1 MQKANCDTE
10 YGYLYETKLI
20 HQVPAEVRTGI
31 FITCHAPEGVNYTV
45 FVLVLASEFWDLL
58 GISDSREWNLWLQEE
73 AEPFFGGGDFV
84 NLCQDNLSF
93 LTSSNLGKEISS
105 GVESKF
111 IIIANYRQSG
121 LPVCSGHTCPIDSH
135 FLTKQAA
142 HSPLFIL

>member
-1 MQKANCDTE
+1 VQKANCDTE

-58 GISDSREWNLWLQEE
+58 GISDSRKWNLWLQEE
-73 AEPFFGGGDFV
+73 AEPFLGGDFV

-93 LTSSNLGKEISS
+93 LTPAIWERKYLLVWSQNLSLS
-105 GVESKF
+105 L
-111 IIIANYRQSG
+111 IIAK
-121 LPVCSGHTCPIDSH
+121 VDCPFALATLVLS
-135 FLTKQAA
+135 TPT
-142 HSPLFIL
+142 S